1 MYRGDVGI
9 ENLKKIKRRSH
20 THIVIS
26 ISLLVDRRLM
36 MVIFFNIT
44 LLL

>member
-20 THIVIS
+20 N
-26 ISLLVDRRLM
+26 DDGRLM